1 MPDPR
6 RAETSASSR
15 PAPLRTRHPEQ
26 DAIKLKHPDRHP
38 RESASRCTQIRGATA
53 NRTFALR
60 KGASDRV
67 RWSFET
73 LAALAP
79 QDEVKSFCHTQICP
93 GVRRGAPRRGA
104 SRRTDGGAANVLE
117 MCASAVS
124 GDGPTVLSSDP
135 ADGAVLNSSPL
146 AIRVEMSGPLDPNTI
161 LARADR
167 PALQQSGSHARLTHR
182 HPVALASVN
191 FADTADELQL
201 FPSAPLAPGIY
212 VLQLAGDSSDG
223 SDRAGRSA

>member
-1 MPDPR
+1 MPGHNTMDALLYAIGVAKGARKYHDQQDQDHPPGIFASSCSRPRHDAGITDPKGRPR
-6 RAETSASSR
+6 RGINHD
-15 PAPLRTRHPEQ
+15 LRKNLEQ

-53 NRTFALR
+53 NRAFALR

-117 MCASAVS
+117 MCASA
-124 GDGPTVLSSDP
+124 
-135 ADGAVLNSSPL
+135 GAHAGSM
-146 AIRVEMSGPLDPNTI
+146 APLDSRFRGNDDKI
-161 LARADR
+161 AD
-167 PALQQSGSHARLTHR
+167 ST
-182 HPVALASVN
+182 
-191 FADTADELQL
+191 
-201 FPSAPLAPGIY
+201 
-212 VLQLAGDSSDG
+212 
-223 SDRAGRSA
+223 